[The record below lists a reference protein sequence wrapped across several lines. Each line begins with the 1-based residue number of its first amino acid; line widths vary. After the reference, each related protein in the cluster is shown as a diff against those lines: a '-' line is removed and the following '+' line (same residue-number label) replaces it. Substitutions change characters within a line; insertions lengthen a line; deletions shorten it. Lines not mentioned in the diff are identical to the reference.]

1 MYAQQFVEW
10 IFKLKKKQEVGLHKT
25 PHKLNKLNQLTSCD
39 KVARQVDKKNA
50 VDGIYVDVKKALLID
65 VIFW

>member
-1 MYAQQFVEW
+1 M
-10 IFKLKKKQEVGLHKT
+10 GLHKI

-50 VDGIYVDVKKALLID
+50 VDSIYVDVKKALLIGRD
-65 VIFW
+65 NSGDQENCEQGARMEVNCS